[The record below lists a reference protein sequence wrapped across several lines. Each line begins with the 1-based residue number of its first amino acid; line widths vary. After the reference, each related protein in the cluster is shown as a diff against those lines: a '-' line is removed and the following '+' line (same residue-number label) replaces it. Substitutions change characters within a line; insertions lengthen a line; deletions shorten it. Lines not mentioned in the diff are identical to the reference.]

1 MKKLVSLLLAVLMLG
16 AIATAQADTMSW
28 WDQFLNLQ
36 ETHQRI
42 VWDPFT
48 AETGI
53 AIDYQNYDAASFKE
67 AFDLAMGTDQGPSVM
82 SYAWGANEAVAKYNN
97 GYFAPLTVAKED
109 LPDYVQ
115 ATLAEGYTMFDGQVY
130 SFPTFAPNHQALFW
144 YNKDMVSEVPRT
156 LDEMRELLKSLTN
169 PEQNVYGIA
178 LPLTDTGRMHNIINY
193 VAELSGGVFDMD
205 YTTGQYVFNDEL
217 TKAVFKFFVDIW
229 EDGSVH
235 PASTTLKTRTVR
247 ERWANNEAVFA
258 IDGCWYPGSIK
269 SAFGVEYLDK
279 LGVAAAPVVG
289 LELAEQQGMVGASP
303 ATGTYYLSGFCKD
316 TEQGTNLLL
325 RLLSDDYAIAL
336 AEAMDQPPLNTA
348 ALANAT
354 DIAQVYVDGCNIMA
368 SQMGYRPEP
377 QIRNAAVGDVYT
389 ELMTISPNVGDIY
402 VGYIT
407 GAITDWESAL
417 DEYTAAMNAELDRA
431 IDACRAMGS
440 DVSRE
445 DWIFAN
451 YVRGESY
458 TSDKYDEL
466 K

>member
-1 MKKLVSLLLAVLMLG
+1 MKKILSLLLALLMVG
-16 AIATAQADTMSW
+16 ALVTAQAEPMSW

-36 ETHQRI
+36 ETHENVI
-42 VWDPFT
+42 WKPFT
-48 AETGI
+48 EETGI
-53 AIDYQNYDAASFKE
+53 EVEYQNYDAASFKE

-82 SYAWGANEAVAKYNN
+82 SYAWGGNEAVAKYNN
-97 GYFAPLTVAKED
+97 GYFSPLSVNKED

-130 SFPTFAPNHQALFW
+130 SFPTFAHNHYDLFW
-144 YNKDMVSEVPRT
+144 YNKEKVSEVPQT
-156 LDEMRELLKSLTN
+156 LAEMRELLKSLTN
-169 PEQNVYGIA
+169 AENNVYGIA
-178 LPLTDTGRMHNIINY
+178 LPLTDTGRMNGIINY
-193 VAELSGGVFDMD
+193 LAEMSGGVYDID
-205 YTTGQYVFNDEL
+205 YATGQYVFNDDI

-247 ERWANNEAVFA
+247 ERWANDEAVFA

-269 SAFGVEYLDK
+269 NAFGAEYLDK

-289 LELAEQQGMVGASP
+289 ETRNPVCTAPS
-303 ATGTYYLSGFCKD
+303 TGTFYLSSFCKD
-316 TEQGTNLLL
+316 TEAGTNLML
-325 RLLSDDYAIAL
+325 RLLSDEYAIAL

-348 ALANAT
+348 ALEKAENVAE
-354 DIAQVYVDGCNIMA
+354 VYVEGCKIMA

-377 QIRNAAVGDVYT
+377 QVRNSAVGDVYT

-407 GAITDWESAL
+407 GAITDWETAL

-431 IDACRAMGS
+431 IETCRSMGS
-440 DVSRE
+440 NVSR
-445 DWIFAN
+445 DDFIFSN
-451 YVRGESY
+451 YVRGEDY
-458 TSDKYDEL
+458 TSDKYAEL

>member
-1 MKKLVSLLLAVLMLG
+1 MKKLVSLLLAVLMVGTLV
-16 AIATAQADTMSW
+16 TAQAETMSW

-42 VWDPFT
+42 LWDPFA

-53 AIDYQNYDAASFKE
+53 EIDYQNYDAASFKE

-97 GYFAPLTVAKED
+97 GYFSPLSVKTED

-144 YNKDMVSEVPRT
+144 YNKNMVSEVPQT
-156 LDEMRELLKSLTN
+156 LDEMRELLKNLTDVEN
-169 PEQNVYGIA
+169 NVYGIA
-178 LPLTDTGRMHNIINY
+178 LPLTDTTRMHNVINY
-193 VAELSGGVFDMD
+193 VAELSGSVFDID
-205 YTTGQYVFNDEL
+205 YTTGKYVFNDEI
-217 TKAVFKFFVDIW
+217 TKAVFRFFVDIW

-247 ERWANNEAVFA
+247 ERWANDEVAFA

-269 SAFGVEYLDK
+269 NAFGVEYLDK
-279 LGVAAAPVVG
+279 LGVAAAPVVDKEMAG
-289 LELAEQQGMVGASP
+289 KQGMVGASP
-303 ATGTYYLSGFCKD
+303 ATGTFYLSSFCKD
-316 TEQGTNLLL
+316 TEAGTKLMLKLL
-325 RLLSDDYAIAL
+325 DDNYAIAL

-354 DIAQVYVDGCNIMA
+354 DIAQVYVNGCNIMA
-368 SQMGYRPEP
+368 SQMSYRPEP
-377 QIRNAAVGDVYT
+377 QIRNSAVSEVYT
-389 ELMTISPNVGDIY
+389 ELMSISPNVGDIY

-407 GAITDWESAL
+407 GAISDWESAL
-417 DEYTAAMNAELDRA
+417 DEYTETMNAELDRA
-431 IDACRAMGS
+431 IEVCRSMGA
-440 DVSRE
+440 DVSRD
-445 DWIFAN
+445 DWVFPN
-451 YVRGESY
+451 FVRGENY
-458 TSDKYDEL
+458 TNEKYAEL

>member
-16 AIATAQADTMSW
+16 SLVSAQADAMSW

-36 ETHQRI
+36 QTHEQVI
-42 VWDPFT
+42 WGPFT

-53 AIDYQNYDAASFKE
+53 DIDYQNYDAASFKE
-67 AFDLAMGTDQGPSVM
+67 AFDLAMGTDQGPAVM
-82 SYAWGANEAVAKYNN
+82 SYAWGGNEAVAKYNN
-97 GYFAPLTVAKED
+97 GYFSALTVSKDE
-109 LPDYVQ
+109 LPDYVKN
-115 ATLAEGYTMFDGQVY
+115 TLAEGYTMFDGKVY
-130 SFPTFAPNHQALFW
+130 SFPTFAHNHYDLFW
-144 YNKDMVSEVPRT
+144 YNKEKVSEVPQT
-156 LDEMRELLKSLTN
+156 LEEMRELLKSLTDADN
-169 PEQNVYGIA
+169 NVYGIA
-178 LPLTDTGRMHNIINY
+178 LPLTDTGRMNGIINY
-193 VAELSGGVFDMD
+193 LAELSGGVYDID
-205 YTTGQYVFNDEL
+205 YTTGQYVFNDDI

-247 ERWANNEAVFA
+247 ERWANDEAVFA

-269 SAFGVEYLDK
+269 NAFGAEYLDK
-279 LGVAAAPVVG
+279 LGVAAAPVTGETRGIV
-289 LELAEQQGMVGASP
+289 ATAP
-303 ATGTYYLSGFCKD
+303 ATGTFYLSSFCKD
-316 TEQGTNLLL
+316 PAAGTNLLL
-325 RLLSDDYAIAL
+325 RLLSDEYAIAL

-354 DIAQVYVDGCNIMA
+354 NVADVYVEGCNIMA

-377 QIRNAAVGDVYT
+377 LVRNSAVGDVYT

-417 DEYTAAMNAELDRA
+417 DEYTEAMNAELDRA
-431 IDACRAMGS
+431 IEACRAMGA

-445 DWIFAN
+445 DWIFSN
-451 YVRGESY
+451 YVRGENY
-458 TSDKYDEL
+458 TSDMYAESK
-466 K
+466 

>member
-16 AIATAQADTMSW
+16 SVVTANADETMSW

-36 ETHQRI
+36 ETHQRV

-67 AFDLAMGTDQGPSVM
+67 AFDLAMGTDQGPAIM

-97 GYFAPLTVAKED
+97 GYFAPLTISKED

-144 YNKDMVSEVPRT
+144 YNKNMVSEVPQT
-156 LDEMRELLKSLTN
+156 LDEMRELLKSLTDA
-169 PEQNVYGIA
+169 EKNVYGIS
-178 LPLTDTGRMHNIINY
+178 LPLTDTTRMHNIINY
-193 VAELSGGVFDMD
+193 VAEMSGGVFDMD
-205 YTTGQYVFNDEL
+205 YTTGRYVFNDEL

-247 ERWANNEAVFA
+247 ERWANDEAAFA

-269 SAFGVEYLDK
+269 NAFGAEYLDK
-279 LGVAAAPVVG
+279 LGVAAAPVVN
-289 LELAEQQGMVGASP
+289 ADKRIPVAASP
-303 ATGTYYLSGFCKD
+303 ATGTFYMSGFCKD
-316 TEQGTNLLL
+316 TEAGTKLMLN
-325 RLLSDDYAIAL
+325 LLSDDYAIAL

-348 ALANAT
+348 ALAKAT
-354 DIAQVYVDGCNIMA
+354 DIAEVYVQGCNIMA
-368 SQMGYRPEP
+368 SQMAYRPEP
-377 QIRNAAVGDVYT
+377 QIRNSAVGDVYT

-417 DEYTAAMNAELDRA
+417 DEYTEAMNAELDRA
-431 IDACRAMGS
+431 IEACQAMGS
-440 DVSRE
+440 DVSRD
-445 DWIFAN
+445 DWVFAN
-451 YVRGESY
+451 YVHGENY
-458 TSDKYDEL
+458 TSDKYAEL